1 MINRNVCVE
10 WTEHDYVASPW
21 EYTDNPTYD
30 DFELYKDNVK
40 KATHKYTGIVLD
52 FKYAILH
59 RARAIVACTD
69 NKIREVGIDKLTI
82 IDQIK

>member
-10 WTEHDYVASPW
+10 WEEKDYVPSPW
-21 EYTDNPTYD
+21 EYTDNPTLD
-30 DFELYKDNVK
+30 DFKQYTENVK
-40 KATHKYTGIVLD
+40 KGTHKYQGIILD

-59 RARAIVACTD
+59 RARAIIACTD